1 MGDTNLLPDENSECL
16 VKWFQNRYVCADCST
31 EWTDEWSCK
40 CDDRCPECDTE
51 CCPIESIDLS
61 RPLTED
67 DYEGARREIASIS
80 VTAEQARYYAEA
92 RLEGR

>member
-1 MGDTNLLPDENSECL
+1 M
-16 VKWFQNRYVCADCST
+16 
-31 EWTDEWSCK
+31 
-40 CDDRCPECDTE
+40 CDDRCPDCDTE

-67 DYEGARREIASIS
+67 DYKEASREIASLR
-80 VTAEQARYYAEA
+80 VTTEQAREYAEA